1 MGKKVLV
8 FLLFT
13 VSFIYWMGKG
23 STGRAAKSSRT
34 ERTNSGFWTQYI
46 CKSELVI

>member
-8 FLLFT
+8 FLLYLL
-13 VSFIYWMGKG
+13 FIGWV
-23 STGRAAKSSRT
+23 RAQQEELQKVVGQSKQ
-34 ERTNSGFWTQYI
+34 TQYI